1 MESQE
6 FLEKIKETFPC
17 PEQDIR
23 AYSPL
28 ALAFVG
34 DGVYSL
40 VVRTMIVNAANRAN
54 HVLHNASVKY
64 VKAENQAKIVEMI
77 TPALTEEESDVLRR
91 GCNAKP
97 HTTAKNAS
105 IKDYHKATGLEALV
119 GYLYLA
125 GRTDRMLELLKL
137 GFDGLEKTDALKNK

>member
-1 MESQE
+1 MEAQD

-17 PEQDIR
+17 PEQDVR

-34 DGVYSL
+34 DGVFSL

-54 HVLHNASVKY
+54 HALHNASVKY
-64 VKAENQAKIVEMI
+64 VKAENQSKIVDVI
-77 TPALTEEESDVLRR
+77 TPILTQEESDILRR

-105 IKDYHKATGLEALV
+105 LKDYHKATGLEALV

-125 GRTDRMLELLKL
+125 GRTDRMLELLKI
-137 GFDGLEKTDALKNK
+137 GFDSLTQADGGEK